1 VKASGRRE
9 GRKAVVEAVDEAV
22 AVLAGQVGTDVRME
36 VEVGPQM
43 QGDDETTGEGRPGGG
58 DHGGVRVGVHDGVRG
73 DDHDD
78 IHACV
83 GAYESLPRYANQTS
97 GRLHHPAGWTHCL
110 GLPGV
115 PHRHIR
121 RNEGDHLA
129 TRDHGRDE
137 HVVRTLPLNE
147 LPYQ

>member
-1 VKASGRRE
+1 M
-9 GRKAVVEAVDEAV
+9 VEAVDGAV
-22 AVLAGQVGTDVRME
+22 AVLAGEVGTLAGEVGTDVRME

-43 QGDDETTGEGRPGGG
+43 QSDDGTTGEGRPGGG
-58 DHGGVRVGVHDGVRG
+58 DHGGVRVGDRGDVHDG
-73 DDHDD
+73 

-83 GAYESLPRYANQTS
+83 GAYESLPGHASQTS

-115 PHRHIR
+115 PLPHRHIR

-137 HVVRTLPLNE
+137 HAVRTLPLNE
-147 LPYQ
+147 PPYQ